1 MESQEIEQIV
11 KIMSKSLIKR
21 LAEQDIHVKL
31 TPSAIKLIAEV
42 GFDPEYGARPLRK
55 ALQKEVEDLL
65 SEQLLSGEI
74 KAGNHISIGA
84 SNKKIKIA
92 QIV

>member
-1 MESQEIEQIV
+1 M
-11 KIMSKSLIKR
+11 
-21 LAEQDIHVKL
+21 
-31 TPSAIKLIAEV
+31 KLIAEI

-74 KAGNHISIGA
+74 KAGNNVSIGA